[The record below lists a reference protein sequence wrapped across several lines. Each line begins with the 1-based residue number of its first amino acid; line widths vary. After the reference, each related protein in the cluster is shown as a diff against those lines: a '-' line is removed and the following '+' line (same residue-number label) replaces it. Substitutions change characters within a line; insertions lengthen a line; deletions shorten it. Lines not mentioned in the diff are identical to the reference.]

1 MPSGTVI
8 KSVKDAMAVV
18 LGHIWIS
25 QNQVVFL
32 APASFLVITGA
43 DHVVQSA
50 NHFIQNGA
58 RSERLHPCRAITFKG
73 RKCD

>member
-8 KSVKDAMAVV
+8 KSVKDAIAVV

-25 QNQVVFL
+25 KNQVVFL

-58 RSERLHPCRAITFKG
+58 AIRAITPMSSHNIQG
-73 RKCD
+73 AQM